1 MKALLPDADGAD
13 VAGAVAKYH
22 AFGNRRGT
30 FGALEAA
37 HESCFNCSDRITRSL
52 QSYVVFSI
60 ISNADDSNYEL
71 VCAPLIRV
79 PRAYTTKAAAL

>member
-22 AFGNRRGT
+22 AFDNRRGT

-37 HESCFNCSDRITRSL
+37 HESCFNCSDRVTLASSL
-52 QSYVVFSI
+52 QRSRITSLKLF
-60 ISNADDSNYEL
+60 
-71 VCAPLIRV
+71 
-79 PRAYTTKAAAL
+79 

>member
-1 MKALLPDADGAD
+1 MKALLPDADSAD

-37 HESCFNCSDRITRSL
+37 HESCFCSDRITLLARFKL
-52 QSYVVFSI
+52 LLTPTRR
-60 ISNADDSNYEL
+60 DSN
-71 VCAPLIRV
+71 
-79 PRAYTTKAAAL
+79 

>member
-30 FGALEAA
+30 FGALVAA
-37 HESCFNCSDRITRSL
+37 HESCFCSDRITLASSYRLSL
-52 QSYVVFSI
+52 SVS
-60 ISNADDSNYEL
+60 L
-71 VCAPLIRV
+71 
-79 PRAYTTKAAAL
+79 T

>member
-37 HESCFNCSDRITRSL
+37 HESCFCSDRITLAS
-52 QSYVVFSI
+52 SY
-60 ISNADDSNYEL
+60 SNL
-71 VCAPLIRV
+71 
-79 PRAYTTKAAAL
+79 

>member
-1 MKALLPDADGAD
+1 MKALLPDADGDADGAD

-37 HESCFNCSDRITRSL
+37 HESCFCS
-52 QSYVVFSI
+52 VF
-60 ISNADDSNYEL
+60 
-71 VCAPLIRV
+71 
-79 PRAYTTKAAAL
+79 

>member
-22 AFGNRRGT
+22 AFDNRRGT

-37 HESCFNCSDRITRSL
+37 HESCFCSDNRTTLAS
-52 QSYVVFSI
+52 SY
-60 ISNADDSNYEL
+60 SNADPIACLPPPCSP
-71 VCAPLIRV
+71 C
-79 PRAYTTKAAAL
+79 T